1 MFYYYDRDR
10 DGIEHCYKVPNSRLD
25 DDAVSRLLFIT
36 RGIGIEY
43 PIEIVEEHNVY
54 GYDSA
59 DAYLESHDDEDFAD
73 WIIALNKGIKE
84 FGFPFAVVRNA
95 DATVSVYKEIDIPMG
110 ELIRQYAR
118 YYGYQVLPSW
128 FEEGSID
135 IDTANR
141 LGMSEL
147 LRHLVK
153 DRRDAF
159 FRRFFNGDRG

>member
-10 DGIEHCYKVPNSRLD
+10 DGIEHCYKALDSRLD

-43 PIEIVEEHNVY
+43 PIEIVEEHNVF

-84 FGFPFAVVRNA
+84 IGFPFAVVRNA
-95 DATVSVYKEIDIPMG
+95 DATVSVYKEIDIPIR
-110 ELIRQYAR
+110 ELVRQYAH
-118 YYGYQVLPSW
+118 YCGYQVLPDW
-128 FEEGSID
+128 YMEGAID

-141 LGMSEL
+141 LGMSQL
-147 LRHLVK
+147 LRLLEK
-153 DRRDAF
+153 DRREAF
-159 FRRFFNGDRG
+159 LRRFFKGDRG

>member
-10 DGIEHCYKVPNSRLD
+10 DGIEHCYKVLDARLD

-84 FGFPFAVVRNA
+84 IGYPFAVVRNA
-95 DATVSVYKEIDIPMG
+95 DASTKRLTFPYGIWFNSTPTTAAIKFCRIGTWKGRLTSTLPIDW
-110 ELIRQYAR
+110 
-118 YYGYQVLPSW
+118 V
-128 FEEGSID
+128 
-135 IDTANR
+135 
-141 LGMSEL
+141 
-147 LRHLVK
+147 
-153 DRRDAF
+153 
-159 FRRFFNGDRG
+159 